1 MVAEYDIIVVGAGHA
16 GCEAAVAAARLGS
29 RVLLVTQ
36 DMNKIAQMS
45 CNPAMG
51 GIAKGQLVREI
62 DALGGCSAIVTDAST
77 LQFRMLNRSKGPAM
91 WSPRAQC
98 DKRGFSMNWRYVL
111 ENTCGLDI
119 WQDSV
124 TEITFRESHIS
135 GVRLGMGA
143 EFGAKAVILTAGTF
157 LEGRLF
163 VGTEMAEG
171 GRMGELPSKGLSAQ
185 LAAHGLTVGRMKT
198 GTPPRIDVRSIDL
211 SRLERQDGDAAPERF
226 SYLPVPTAIQQGR
239 PQKCC
244 YQVHTN
250 PRVHEILRTGFDRS
264 PLFTGKIHG
273 IGPRYCPSI
282 EDKLRTFAGKD
293 SHLLFLEPEGWNTF
307 EYYLQGF
314 SSSLPLETQIE
325 ALHAIEGLEQVRIFR
340 PAYAVEYDYFDP
352 TQLQATLESKVIPGL
367 YLAGQVNGTTGYEE
381 AAAQGL
387 MAGINAHLRI
397 AGKEPLILKRD
408 EAYIGVLIDDLITKG
423 VDEPYR
429 MFTSRAEY
437 RILLRQDDADVRLT
451 PIGRQVGLVDDFRWE
466 VFQQKRAAVEQLVQ
480 SLEQTLLKP
489 EQINPYLESTGSSP
503 IDASKRAADLLVR
516 PTVTLSGLLEY
527 LPNVPRGTRVY
538 WAPPKPSAPACY
550 STEPPQR
557 PPLAADAASI
567 RHARPDRA
575 SVPVACDAP
584 SRSFCGE
591 ASADCR
597 SGCEGASQ
605 ATECLALH
613 MPWAGREEAAEI
625 RYDEKEILDAA
636 EIQIKYSGYIDRERR
651 LAEKILRLEDLQI
664 PEDFD
669 FQSLTA
675 LSMEC
680 RIKLERYRPRTIAQA
695 SRISGVSPADISV
708 LLVYF
713 GR

>member
-62 DALGGCSAIVTDAST
+62 DALGGCSGIVTDAST
-77 LQFRMLNRSKGPAM
+77 IQFRMLNRSKGPAM

-98 DKRGFSMNWRYVL
+98 DKLNFSLNWRYVL

-124 TEITFRESHIS
+124 VELTFRESKIS

-143 EFGAKAVILTAGTF
+143 EFGAKSVILTAGTF

-171 GRMGELPSKGLSAQ
+171 GRLGELPSKGLSAQ
-185 LAAHGLTVGRMKT
+185 LAACGLTVGRMKT
-198 GTPPRIDVRSIDL
+198 GTPPRIDVRSLDL
-211 SRLERQDGDAAPERF
+211 SRLERQDGDPVPERF

-239 PQKCC
+239 EQKCC

-250 PRVHEILRTGFDRS
+250 TRVHDILRTGFDRS

-282 EDKLRTFAGKD
+282 EDKLRTFADKD
-293 SHLLFLEPEGWNTF
+293 SHLLFLEPEGWNTY

-314 SSSLPLETQIE
+314 SSSLPLEVQIE
-325 ALHAIEGLEQVRIFR
+325 ALRAIEGLESVRIFR
-340 PAYAVEYDYFDP
+340 PAYAVEYDFFDP
-352 TQLQATLESKVIPGL
+352 TQLQATLESRVIPGL

-387 MAGINAHLRI
+387 MAGINAHLKL
-397 AGKEPLILKRD
+397 AGKEPLVLKRD

-429 MFTSRAEY
+429 MFTSRAEF
-437 RILLRQDDADVRLT
+437 RILLRQDDADRRLT
-451 PIGRQVGLVDDFRWE
+451 PIGRSIGLVDDFRWQVLQSKWE
-466 VFQQKRAAVEQLVQ
+466 AVDHLTKCLDET
-480 SLEQTLLKP
+480 SLKP
-489 EQINPYLESTGSSP
+489 EVINPYLLKVGSTP
-503 IDASKRAADLLVR
+503 IDSSKLASDLLVR
-516 PTVTLSGLLEY
+516 PDVTLSDLL
-527 LPNVPRGTRVY
+527 PFVSNVPRGTVEGHTRLDRV
-538 WAPPKPSAPACY
+538 S
-550 STEPPQR
+550 ELL
-557 PPLAADAASI
+557 PL
-567 RHARPDRA
+567 
-575 SVPVACDAP
+575 
-584 SRSFCGE
+584 
-591 ASADCR
+591 
-597 SGCEGASQ
+597 Q
-605 ATECLALH
+605 
-613 MPWAGREEAAEI
+613 MPWAGRVEPAVIRFDEKEVYDAAEI
-625 RYDEKEILDAA
+625 R
-636 EIQIKYSGYIDRERR
+636 IKYAGYIERER
-651 LAEKILRLEDLQI
+651 LQAEKIHRLENLTI
-664 PEDFD
+664 PDDFD
-669 FQSLTA
+669 FFKITA

-680 RIKLERYRPRTIAQA
+680 RIKLDRYRPRTIAQA